1 MRHPRADNGAMST
14 FQSLSG
20 AREADVHV
28 GDIVEVRG
36 EGPLM
41 FVQEVLAGTA
51 RCAWVHLH
59 GIGEGVFPLA
69 ALRRAPAPAASPR
82 AGS

>member
-1 MRHPRADNGAMST
+1 MSM
-14 FQSLSG
+14 FQSPSR
-20 AREADVHV
+20 APEPAVHV

-41 FVQEVLAGTA
+41 FVQEVLSGTA

-69 ALRRAPAPAASPR
+69 ALRRAPAPDASPMARR